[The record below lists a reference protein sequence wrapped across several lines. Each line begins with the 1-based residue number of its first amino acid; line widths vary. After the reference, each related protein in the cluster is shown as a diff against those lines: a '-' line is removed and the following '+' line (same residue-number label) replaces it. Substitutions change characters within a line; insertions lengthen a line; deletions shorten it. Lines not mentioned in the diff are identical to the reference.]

1 MEGDYCELTPS
12 IGSYKEL
19 ISTLKES
26 GQINFFLLNIDNF
39 SNINNAYGY
48 DIGSE
53 VISEVKKY
61 LNIAKPRTAQLYD
74 FYSDKFAII
83 EKRELDEK
91 ELLRLAE
98 AILSFFSQLELCVQ
112 GIEMHISL
120 SIGISVG
127 SGLVNIA
134 NAETAIEE
142 LRKAKRN
149 HCSIYNESSDFVKSQ
164 KRNIYWILK
173 IKEAVENEDILAYF
187 QPIVNNKTGKIE
199 KYECLARLRDADE
212 IVSPYYF
219 LDAARATGNISYV
232 TRSLIVQSFKKFS
245 NTDYEFSINIA
256 ASDFLLDYL
265 EFFLLKNAQKYNIDP
280 SRVVLEML
288 EDITTLDSGST
299 MQQLKSLRSHG
310 FKFAIDDFGAENSN
324 LSRLLEI
331 HPDYLKIDG
340 QFIRNIVDDVKSQII
355 VDGILLICK
364 NSNIK
369 VIAEY
374 VHNEAVQKKIEE
386 LGVDYSQ
393 GYYFGKPEATLVG
406 ESEDEESHL

>member
-1 MEGDYCELTPS
+1 MQAQYCDLSPT
-12 IGSYKEL
+12 IGSYSEL
-19 ISTLKES
+19 VTLLKSEERL
-26 GQINFFLLNIDNF
+26 NFFLLNIDNF

-48 DIGSE
+48 DVGSE
-53 VISEVKKY
+53 VLSQVKKY
-61 LNIAKPRTAQLYD
+61 LNIAKPNSTKLYEC
-74 FYSDKFAII
+74 YSDKFALIDTN
-83 EKRELDEK
+83 ELSNK
-91 ELLRLAE
+91 ELLRIAE
-98 AILSFFSQLELCVQ
+98 AILSFFSQLELLAN
-112 GIEMHISL
+112 GIEMRISL
-120 SIGISVG
+120 SIGISIG
-127 SGLVNIA
+127 SGLVNISH
-134 NAETAIEE
+134 AETAIEE

-149 HCSIYNESSDFVKSQ
+149 HCAIYNEESEFVQKQ

-212 IVSPYYF
+212 VVSPYYF

-232 TRSLIVQSFKKFS
+232 TRSLITQSFKTFS
-245 NTDYEFSINIA
+245 QTDYEFSINIA

-265 EFFLLKNAQKYNIDP
+265 EFFLLKNAKKYNIDP

-299 MQQLKSLRSHG
+299 MQQLKSLRAHG

-340 QFIRNIVDDVKSQII
+340 QFIRNIVEDKKSQII

-374 VHNEAVQKKIEE
+374 VHNEAVQKKIKE

-393 GYYFGKPEATLVG
+393 GYYFGKPEAKLV
-406 ESEDEESHL
+406 DV